1 MVKKDDA
8 VSPVIGVM
16 LMLVVTLLIAG
27 AVTLFATGLLDDTNA
42 ASATSI
48 SKVKFIG
55 VDTAGGLTL
64 LNSGSD
70 AEYEDLTGDVGLVFE
85 VTGGDPVDLRNLKL
99 TLTDH
104 PTHNSPNGR
113 YAGRITITYND
124 IPSSD
129 YHPDKNRE
137 NGITPSKK
145 FFDYGV
151 RIAPYPCP
159 SNLNDASHIVHPGEK
174 FLIVAEYVTKDG
186 TIGFQIVRGGDS
198 TTYMSGK
205 YYMTGNIAE
214 KTVLTLTDEVSGNV
228 LVECYLSEGVIL

>member
-55 VDTAGGLTL
+55 LETAGGVAIQNGGGSFKEHSGAAGL
-64 LNSGSD
+64 L
-70 AEYEDLTGDVGLVFE
+70 FE

-99 TLTDH
+99 TMEDST
-104 PTHNSPNGR
+104 TTQ
-113 YAGRITITYND
+113 AGRITVTYND
-124 IPSSD
+124 LPSDD
-129 YHPDKNRE
+129 YHPDMKK
-137 NGITPSKK
+137 GQGTTPSKA
-145 FFDYGV
+145 FYDAGGV
-151 RIAPYPCP
+151 RMCIYPAPT
-159 SNLNDASHIVHPGEK
+159 SGSAMKTASTIIHPGQK
-174 FLIVAEYVTKDG
+174 FLIVTEYANPSGMFGLKVE
-186 TIGFQIVRGGDS
+186 RGD
-198 TTYMSGK
+198 TNYMSGA
-205 YYMTGNIAE
+205 YYMTGATAE

-228 LVECYLSEGVIL
+228 LVECYLSDGVIL